1 MSDRQQEIL
10 NAIDTALD
18 GSLDDLTVSDDAVRW
33 NPDGEEPCTC
43 TVAEP
48 CDQHMPY
55 PPDSFAADLQ
65 RLSDAF
71 REMGRTIRD
80 EFARALGIERH
91 FDELAVI
98 VPDQTERDAYLEAA
112 DGNIDRAIQLAAF
125 GIPTALAKERPGAD
139 VLDLSR
145 EANS

>member
-1 MSDRQQEIL
+1 VSDRQNDVL

-18 GSLDDLTVSDDAVRW
+18 GALDDLTVSGDAMRW

-48 CDQHMPY
+48 CGQHIPL
-55 PPDSFAADLQ
+55 PPDSFAADMQ

-71 REMGRTIRD
+71 RELGRTVRD
-80 EFARALGIERH
+80 EFARALGIERR
-91 FDELAVI
+91 FDELTVI

-112 DGNIDRAIQLAAF
+112 DGNIDRAIELAAF
-125 GIPTALAKERPGAD
+125 GIPPALAKERPGAE
-139 VLDLSR
+139 VLDLPR